1 MGKAKG
7 KTTGEDKAVE
17 VGDDCLAGGRRWK
30 RFPVH
35 VADGGPIGA
44 IWVRQWTDKEGH
56 KVSIGGRFTGKVDM
70 QDEFVFSPAKGVD
83 DDPPEKLQWEFCG
96 CLKSDATAGD
106 IEIEIDFGIFKGD
119 NLLGGRKANTNEWY
133 VRPKILEKNNLTL
146 RPVDDETL
154 KVDTL
159 KKVVLKRVGS
169 AALVTKGQVSI
180 LEHGFE
186 TRPHPISTVWGGD
199 IKYWTIKKGEN
210 GPFASVAIQNL
221 DAFPNSLAFNQ
232 SFEVSPHVGV
242 AARTNQTAED
252 PGTYR
257 FFAADVFKP
266 IASGTK
272 VYFTHKVYAFDQ
284 NGSLHIGYFLDDTTA
299 ASPALKWYANTVI
312 PYPAGGHVL
321 NPYYGHRFVYAGGRK
336 SLNLPAGYYAVTTR
350 SVTYPG

>member
-7 KTTGEDKAVE
+7 TGKEYLQGAD
-17 VGDDCLAGGRRWK
+17 GGGKVADWK
-30 RFPVH
+30 RIPVD
-35 VADGGPIGA
+35 VSDGGPIGA
-44 IWVRQWTDKEGH
+44 IWVREWTDGSEPM
-56 KVSIGGRFTGKVDM
+56 VAIRGRFTGSVDM
-70 QDEFVFSPAKGVD
+70 QDEFVFSPKKGEDSEAPTQMDWAFDKCKVS
-83 DDPPEKLQWEFCG
+83 G
-96 CLKSDATAGD
+96 AAAGD
-106 IEIEIDFGIFKGD
+106 IEIDFGIFKGD
-119 NLLGGRKANTNEWY
+119 KLLGGRMANTNKWY
-133 VRPKILEKNNLTL
+133 VHPKIADRQKLTL

-154 KVDTL
+154 DVKNTFKMVSL
-159 KKVVLKRVGS
+159 GRVGS
-169 AALVTKGQVSI
+169 ETLVTKGQVSI